1 MARVSLLL
9 CMVILV
15 TLGVLVSLSFAH
27 DTEVTSKHEKSSQK
41 ETEVVHKSKHE
52 DEKGGEK
59 VNDDHNA
66 GSDVDKKDK
75 KKEHD
80 VHKKDD
86 EHEKKEH
93 DVHKNDDEHEKKE
106 HDVHKKGDQHEKKEH
121 KIHKK
126 GDHEKDGDKKKSV
139 DHHKNGSGNDDD
151 DDDDDDDDES
161 DSDDDDES
169 DSDDDDDDDDDKDE
183 VDADDN
189 EKDNIGLYELKKGNI
204 TIKLTNW
211 GASIMSLHFPDKN
224 GKTGDIVLGYD
235 SVKSYKT
242 DKVYFGATVGRVAN
256 RIGKAQFKLD
266 GKEYKTTAN
275 DGKNTLHG
283 GKKGFSDVVWGVK
296 KHKYDGK
303 KPHIVFTYTSPDGD
317 QGFPGEVNVTVT
329 YKLDK
334 ENELSV
340 VMEAKPKDKATPI
353 NLAHH
358 TYWNL
363 GGHNSGDI
371 LSEEIQILGSNYTPV
386 DGELIPTGEISSV
399 KGTSYDFLQLRSIKD
414 NMKDLKTGYDINYCL
429 DGKSNKMRKV
439 VELVDKKSGRK
450 LELSGNQPG
459 LQFYTGGMLKDI
471 KGKNRTSYQA
481 FAGLC
486 LETQSYPNS
495 VNIPKFPSQ
504 IVEPEKTYKHTM
516 LFKFSVAS

>member
-1 MARVSLLL
+1 MARVSILL
-9 CMVILV
+9 CLVILV
-15 TLGVLVSLSFAH
+15 TLGFVGSLSYAH
-27 DTEVTSKHEKSSQK
+27 DTEVTSKDVESSQK

-52 DEKGGEK
+52 EKGGEK
-59 VNDDHNA
+59 VNDDHKA

-75 KKEHD
+75 KKEHDVHKKDDHHEKKEHD

-93 DVHKNDDEHEKKE
+93 DVHK
-106 HDVHKKGDQHEKKEH
+106 KGDHHEKKEH
-121 KIHKK
+121 KVHKK
-126 GDHEKDGDKKKSV
+126 GDHEKDGDKKKSA
-139 DHHKNGSGNDDD
+139 HQHK
-151 DDDDDDDDES
+151 
-161 DSDDDDES
+161 
-169 DSDDDDDDDDDKDE
+169 
-183 VDADDN
+183 
-189 EKDNIGLYELKKGNI
+189 
-204 TIKLTNW
+204 
-211 GASIMSLHFPDKN
+211 H
-224 GKTGDIVLGYD
+224 GKAGDIVLGYD

-256 RIGKAQFKLD
+256 RIGKAQFKLN

-283 GKKGFSDVVWGVK
+283 GKKGFGDVVWGVK

-358 TYWNL
+358 SYWNL
-363 GGHNSGDI
+363 GGHNAGDI
-371 LSEEIQILGSNYTPV
+371 LSEEIQILGSSYTPV
-386 DGELIPTGEISSV
+386 DGELIPTGEISPV
-399 KGTSYDFLQLRSIKD
+399 KGTSYDFLQLRPIKD
-414 NMKDLKTGYDINYCL
+414 NMKDLKAGYDINYCL
-429 DGKSNKMRKV
+429 DGKADKMRKI
-439 VELVDKKSGRK
+439 VELIDKKSGRK
-450 LELSGNQPG
+450 MELSGNQPG

-471 KGKNRTSYQA
+471 KGKNGTTYQA

-486 LETQSYPNS
+486 LETQGYPNS
-495 VNIPKFPSQ
+495 VNNPKFPSQ
-504 IVEPEKTYKHTM
+504 IVEPGKTYKHTM
-516 LFKFSVAS
+516 LFKFSIVS

>member
-1 MARVSLLL
+1 MARVSILL
-9 CMVILV
+9 CLVILV
-15 TLGVLVSLSFAH
+15 TLGFVGSLSYAH
-27 DTEVTSKHEKSSQK
+27 DTEVTSKDVESSQK

-52 DEKGGEK
+52 EKGGEK
-59 VNDDHNA
+59 VNDDHKS

-75 KKEHD
+75 KKEHDVHKKDDHHEKKEHD

-93 DVHKNDDEHEKKE
+93 DVHKKGDHHEKKE
-106 HDVHKKGDQHEKKEH
+106 H
-121 KIHKK
+121 
-126 GDHEKDGDKKKSV
+126 
-139 DHHKNGSGNDDD
+139 
-151 DDDDDDDDES
+151 
-161 DSDDDDES
+161 
-169 DSDDDDDDDDDKDE
+169 
-183 VDADDN
+183 
-189 EKDNIGLYELKKGNI
+189 
-204 TIKLTNW
+204 
-211 GASIMSLHFPDKN
+211 
-224 GKTGDIVLGYD
+224 
-235 SVKSYKT
+235 KT

-256 RIGKAQFKLD
+256 RIGKAQFKLN

-283 GKKGFSDVVWGVK
+283 GKKGFGDVVWGVK

-358 TYWNL
+358 SYWNL
-363 GGHNSGDI
+363 GGHNAGDI
-371 LSEEIQILGSNYTPV
+371 LSEEIQILGSSYTPV
-386 DGELIPTGEISSV
+386 DSELIPTGEISPV
-399 KGTSYDFLQLRSIKD
+399 KGTSYDFLQLRPIKD

-429 DGKSNKMRKV
+429 DGKADKMRKI

-450 LELSGNQPG
+450 MELSGNQPG

-471 KGKNRTSYQA
+471 KGKNGTTYQA

-486 LETQSYPNS
+486 LETQGYPNS
-495 VNIPKFPSQ
+495 VNNPKFPSQ
-504 IVEPEKTYKHTM
+504 IVEPGKTYKHTM
-516 LFKFSVAS
+516 LFKFSIVS

>member
-1 MARVSLLL
+1 FV
-9 CMVILV
+9 
-15 TLGVLVSLSFAH
+15 GSLSYAH
-27 DTEVTSKHEKSSQK
+27 DTEVTSKDVESSQK

-52 DEKGGEK
+52 EKGGEK
-59 VNDDHNA
+59 VNDDH
-66 GSDVDKKDK
+66 
-75 KKEHD
+75 
-80 VHKKDD
+80 
-86 EHEKKEH
+86 
-93 DVHKNDDEHEKKE
+93 
-106 HDVHKKGDQHEKKEH
+106 
-121 KIHKK
+121 
-126 GDHEKDGDKKKSV
+126 KS
-139 DHHKNGSGNDDD
+139 
-151 DDDDDDDDES
+151 
-161 DSDDDDES
+161 
-169 DSDDDDDDDDDKDE
+169 
-183 VDADDN
+183 
-189 EKDNIGLYELKKGNI
+189 
-204 TIKLTNW
+204 
-211 GASIMSLHFPDKN
+211 

-256 RIGKAQFKLD
+256 RIGKAQFKLN

-283 GKKGFSDVVWGVK
+283 GKKGFGDVVWGVK

-358 TYWNL
+358 SYWNL
-363 GGHNSGDI
+363 GGHNAGDI
-371 LSEEIQILGSNYTPV
+371 LSEEIQILGSSYAPV
-386 DGELIPTGEISSV
+386 DSELIPTGEISPV
-399 KGTSYDFLQLRSIKD
+399 KGTSYDFLQLRPIKD

-429 DGKSNKMRKV
+429 DGKAEKMRKI

-450 LELSGNQPG
+450 MELSGNQPG

-471 KGKNRTSYQA
+471 KGKNGTTYQA

-486 LETQSYPNS
+486 LETQGYPNS
-495 VNIPKFPSQ
+495 VNNPKFPSQ
-504 IVEPEKTYKHTM
+504 IVEPGKTYKHTM
-516 LFKFSVAS
+516 LFKFSIVS

>member
-1 MARVSLLL
+1 MARVSILL
-9 CMVILV
+9 CLVILV
-15 TLGVLVSLSFAH
+15 TLGFVGSLSYAH
-27 DTEVTSKHEKSSQK
+27 DTEVTSKDVESSQK

-52 DEKGGEK
+52 EKGGEK
-59 VNDDHNA
+59 VNDDHKA

-75 KKEHD
+75 KKEHDVHKKDDHHEKKEHD

-93 DVHKNDDEHEKKE
+93 DVHK
-106 HDVHKKGDQHEKKEH
+106 KGK
-121 KIHKK
+121 
-126 GDHEKDGDKKKSV
+126 
-139 DHHKNGSGNDDD
+139 
-151 DDDDDDDDES
+151 
-161 DSDDDDES
+161 
-169 DSDDDDDDDDDKDE
+169 
-183 VDADDN
+183 A
-189 EKDNIGLYELKKGNI
+189 
-204 TIKLTNW
+204 
-211 GASIMSLHFPDKN
+211 
-224 GKTGDIVLGYD
+224 GDIVLGYD

-256 RIGKAQFKLD
+256 RIGKAQFKLN

-283 GKKGFSDVVWGVK
+283 GKKGFGDVVWGVK

-358 TYWNL
+358 SYWNL
-363 GGHNSGDI
+363 GGHNAGDI
-371 LSEEIQILGSNYTPV
+371 LSEEIQILGSSYTPV
-386 DGELIPTGEISSV
+386 DGELIPTGEISPV
-399 KGTSYDFLQLRSIKD
+399 KGTSYDFLQLRPIKD
-414 NMKDLKTGYDINYCL
+414 NMKDLKAGYDINYCL
-429 DGKSNKMRKV
+429 DGKADKMRKI
-439 VELVDKKSGRK
+439 VELIDKKSGRK
-450 LELSGNQPG
+450 MELSGNQPG

-471 KGKNRTSYQA
+471 KGKNGTTYQA

-486 LETQSYPNS
+486 LETQGYPNS
-495 VNIPKFPSQ
+495 VNNPKFPSQ
-504 IVEPEKTYKHTM
+504 IVEPGKTYKHTM
-516 LFKFSVAS
+516 LFKFSIVS